1 MVSPPIVVSQIV
13 SPRFVLSLRDPR
25 PLSFRKAPP
34 LPNLVFRY
42 ILLRCLPT
50 LCRFAKCLPTLCCF
64 AKGPPALCLFAEG
77 PPVLGRSAQVAP
89 PPPPSSFRRGCLPAL
104 SRSAEGVSPPFVV
117 PQEGSFPRCRFAEG
131 PPAICRFAEGPTI
144 LPIHSVSLPP
154 VHPRIEAV
162 DGKNKRNKLKNNNM

>member
-34 LPNLVFRY
+34 LPNLVFCN
-42 ILLRCLPT
+42 ILLRCLLA
-50 LCRFAKCLPTLCCF
+50 LCRFAKCLPTLCRF
-64 AKGPPALCLFAEG
+64 AKGPPAL
-77 PPVLGRSAQVAP
+77 
-89 PPPPSSFRRGCLPAL
+89 
-104 SRSAEGVSPPFVV
+104 
-117 PQEGSFPRCRFAEG
+117 CRFAEG

-162 DGKNKRNKLKNNNM
+162 DGKNKRNKLKIIICDVVAAEKRTSDTRTRNSSFALQGVGQRWGF